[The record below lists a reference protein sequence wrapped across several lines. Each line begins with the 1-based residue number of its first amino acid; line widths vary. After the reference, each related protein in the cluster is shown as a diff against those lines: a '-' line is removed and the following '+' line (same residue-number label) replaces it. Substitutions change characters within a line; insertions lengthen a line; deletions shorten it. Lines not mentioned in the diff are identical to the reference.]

1 MFRSYLVKI
10 FNFFKTLFKNMQ
22 LFSSN
27 TINLNNFLIRLK
39 ISLLKSWPIQKHNV
53 KLSFW
58 FKSLI
63 EHLQE
68 DSKIYITF

>member
-1 MFRSYLVKI
+1 
-10 FNFFKTLFKNMQ
+10 MQ

-68 DSKIYITF
+68 DSKIYLTF